1 MFKLLRLWNLLL
13 CDENYTP
20 REIPPERRDFG
31 TNFPD
36 EIKLVAVFDPSER
49 YRLIETYGLNC
60 YTETDEGLRLEIGFT
75 NRDFLINWL
84 LGFGGRVKVLE
95 PKDVAE
101 GIRQAAENILS
112 RYK

>member
-1 MFKLLRLWNLLL
+1 M
-13 CDENYTP
+13 
-20 REIPPERRDFG
+20 
-31 TNFPD
+31 
-36 EIKLVAVFDPSER
+36 
-49 YRLIETYGLNC
+49 NC